1 MPYRFLHTCVVPL
14 RTTRACGFNFTRI
27 NVAITIPK
35 NAPTSAHTP
44 GKPSCPSGISNVKI
58 IVDEKKNLF
67 LFYFFVRCGDRR
79 KIRVTA
85 RIVSMDKSVG
95 ATTRQSTHLYA
106 YILYLPR

>member
-1 MPYRFLHTCVVPL
+1 MPYRLLHTCVIPL

-67 LFYFFVRCGDRR
+67 FILFYFFVRCGDRR
-79 KIRVTA
+79 N
-85 RIVSMDKSVG
+85 KSNG
-95 ATTRQSTHLYA
+95 TYCEHG
-106 YILYLPR
+106 